1 MEKILI
7 IDNDRETLNIVEQG
21 WTRTDRYQLITAS
34 SAKKGVDLL
43 NAQPFSVLVSG
54 LHLPDFDGVELI
66 AYMTR
71 SFPSTPCIAL
81 LDAGRTPP
89 CFMDQSDH
97 EAVLSYIEKP
107 VNLERLF
114 AKIDHGIHLQQAGR
128 TQNGMSL
135 KHFLPLIYISG
146 KTCRMDARYGRKE
159 KGSLFFFRGG
169 LVDAVLDNKI
179 GEAAITEII
188 AWDSVKI
195 SIAKLPPNKK
205 DDPVHVSLMEKI
217 GVTWE
222 KEKPAAE
229 PINVVCLE
237 EPPPTRTEERPPDPE
252 TVARVES
259 GLKKYAG
266 VMKSIKGYIGLAVLS
281 SGGAI
286 IATNTAVHMP
296 DLTEFYIEI
305 TAILDQCDQTADR
318 RGFQKCTGFTMHTPK
333 GFIMMIPAAPSTDEY
348 LHFVAL
354 MSPEAN
360 GFFMRIQL
368 EKLIPQILG

>member
-7 IDNDRETLNIVEQG
+7 IDSDPETLSTVQKG
-21 WTRTDRYQLITAS
+21 WAGSNRYELITAPN
-34 SAKKGVDLL
+34 AKKAVDLL
-43 NAQPFSVLVSG
+43 NAHTFSVLVSG

-71 SFPSTPCIAL
+71 SFPSTHCIAL
-81 LDAGRTPP
+81 LDSGRTPP
-89 CFMDQSDH
+89 RFTDHSDH
-97 EAVLSYIEKP
+97 EAILSYLEKP
-107 VNLERLF
+107 VNLERLT
-114 AKIDHGIHLQQAGR
+114 AKIDHGIRLRQTGR
-128 TQNGMSL
+128 TQSGMAL
-135 KHFLPLIYISG
+135 KHFLPLIYITG

-179 GEAAITEII
+179 GDAATTEII

-195 SIAKLPPNKK
+195 SIAKLPPNMK
-205 DDPVHVSLMEKI
+205 DETVQVSLMERI

-229 PINVVCLE
+229 PINVVCMKEL
-237 EPPPTRTEERPPDPE
+237 PSIGPEERPPDPE

-281 SGGAI
+281 PGGAI
-286 IATNTAVHMP
+286 IATNTAVHVP
-296 DLTEFYIEI
+296 DLTEFYTEI
-305 TAILDQCDQTADR
+305 TAILNQCDQTADR

-333 GFIMMIPAAPSTDEY
+333 GIIMMITAAPSTDEY